1 MEYYTLDEALDMHF
15 GVKGTPRRD
24 KFDAE
29 VEEALNAYR
38 LGEVTKKARLQENL
52 TQEELGKRAGVHRA
66 QISKLERGHDVSFT
80 TIRRVFRALGVATAT
95 LDLGTSIGKL
105 PLW

>member
-1 MEYYTLDEALDMHF
+1 MKFIPFEDILDDF
-15 GVKGTPRRD
+15 YGKIGTPKRD
-24 KFDAE
+24 EFEKR
-29 VEEALNAYR
+29 VEEAVNAYH
-38 LGEVTKKARLQENL
+38 LGEATKKARLQENL
-52 TQEELGKRAGVHRA
+52 TQEELGIRAGVHRA
-66 QISKLERGHDVSFT
+66 QISRMERGHDVSFT

>member
-1 MEYYTLDEALDMHF
+1 MKYYTLDEALDLHI
-15 GVKGTPRRD
+15 GKKGTPRRD

-29 VEEALNAYR
+29 VEEAVNAYR
-38 LGEVTKKARLQENL
+38 LGEATKKARLQEKL

-66 QISKLERGHDVSFT
+66 QISRLERGRDVSVT
-80 TIRRVFRALGVATAT
+80 TMRRVFRALGVATAT
-95 LDLGTSIGKL
+95 LDLGASFGKV